1 MIAKIA
7 WRNIRFR
14 PLSSLLSILLV
25 AFSVGIISLLLLLE
39 DQLENKF
46 QRDLQGI
53 DMVVGAKGSPL
64 QLVLSAVYH
73 IDAPTGNIP
82 VKDISRLM
90 KYPGTEYAIPMTYGD
105 TYQSFRILGT
115 TARYIDLYE
124 AAIDQGATFS
134 ENMEATLGAGVAAAT
149 GLKIGDRFYGSHGEI
164 EGNEHEEYAY
174 QVVGILKRSGSVL
187 DNLILT
193 NVASTWQVHSAHG
206 TSMDAPAS
214 DAASDDHT
222 DHDHA
227 DHDHEGHDHDHAAH
241 EAEPVPQFEADS
253 MEYTAVLFKF
263 RNRNVVMQ
271 MPRNLNEQTNMLAT
285 LPAFEINR
293 FFEQLGFGVATIQLI
308 AGGIML
314 MSGLSVLFILFNRLR
329 DRLHELALLRAAGY
343 RPGQLFLLLL
353 LEGFFLAMI
362 GFMIG
367 MLLSRVALFILNG
380 SAAGKFH
387 LRFEYDLIF
396 SECWLLLA
404 TLAVGLI
411 GALLPALRGMR
422 VEVARELGR

>member
-7 WRNIRFR
+7 WKNVRFR

-39 DQLENKF
+39 NQLEDKF
-46 QRDLQGI
+46 QRDLKGI

-115 TARYIDLYE
+115 TERYIDLY
-124 AAIDQGATFS
+124 GADLDRGNIFS
-134 ENMEATLGAGVAAAT
+134 KNMEATLGTGVAAAT
-149 GLKIGDRFYGSHGEI
+149 GLKIGDEFYGSHGEI
-164 EGNEHEEYAY
+164 EGNEHEEHAY
-174 QVVGILKRSGSVL
+174 RVTGILKHSNSVL

-206 TSMDAPAS
+206 ASGDAPVPENT
-214 DAASDDHT
+214 SDDHANHDHNGH
-222 DHDHA
+222 DHDH
-227 DHDHEGHDHDHAAH
+227 DGHDHDHAAH
-241 EAEPVPQFEADS
+241 EAEPQFEADS
-253 MEYTAVLFKF
+253 MDYTAVLFKF

-271 MPRNLNEQTNMLAT
+271 MPRNINEQTNMMAT
-285 LPAFEINR
+285 LPSFEINR

-329 DRLHELALLRAAGY
+329 DRLHELALLRATGY

-353 LEGFFLAMI
+353 LEGLFLALI
-362 GFMIG
+362 GFLVGMI
-367 MLLSRVALFILNG
+367 LSRIALFVLNSG
-380 SAAGKFH
+380 AAGKFH
-387 LRFEYDLIF
+387 LRFEYGFVPAEI
-396 SECWLLLA
+396 WLLGA

-411 GALLPALRGMR
+411 GALLPAIRGMR
-422 VEVARELGR
+422 VEVARELAR